1 MNVIVK
7 KGKEGGS
14 IEYLPRSGKSEP
26 PATDYPPITRAD
38 CVLNSIVVVKKPQ
51 AEPNG
56 ARRSPRSP
64 GRTLGYIDLE
74 QRTLQTID
82 NPFGTRLS
90 PMSWVRS
97 VTHVSGPY
105 RRCLAEREGFE
116 PSRRFPAYTLSRR
129 APSTTRPP
137 LRIQAPDFSDGSKQ
151 SARHA
156 SHGRP
161 GLRQAGGRLRPPG
174 HRSVKN
180 SRKRLSIRRH
190 LYK

>member
-1 MNVIVK
+1 MRFLLGHTTRLAGRPRPACPALNVIVK

-90 PMSWVRS
+90 PMSQVRS
-97 VTHVSGPY
+97 VTHVSGLYKSELVP
-105 RRCLAEREGFE
+105 RDGLTSNREVSAEELFETLAEWGEYLNKEGIDVKQAAE
-116 PSRRFPAYTLSRR
+116 RR
-129 APSTTRPP
+129 
-137 LRIQAPDFSDGSKQ
+137 K
-151 SARHA
+151 
-156 SHGRP
+156 
-161 GLRQAGGRLRPPG
+161 
-174 HRSVKN
+174 HRSRGP
-180 SRKRLSIRRH
+180 SPC
-190 LYK
+190 